1 MSDQPTTDRHRRP
14 TPEPGSR
21 WVDYVPAWVRYGVP
35 LATLLVALVGFV
47 LGWGEGQ
54 GRAEARLNGLD
65 GRADRIET
73 QRDGDRAVLVQVQWQ
88 LAELRGE
95 VRSIA
100 RALRIPLEDDTPL
113 AAPVGPVVR
122 EVGPEV
128 TP

>member
-1 MSDQPTTDRHRRP
+1 MSTDQPITDRQRRP
-14 TPEPGSR
+14 TPEPGTR
-21 WVDYVPAWVRYGVP
+21 WVDYVPSWARYGVP
-35 LATLLVALVGFV
+35 LATMLVALVGFT

-65 GRADRIET
+65 GRADRIEV

-100 RALRIPLEDDTPL
+100 RALRIPLEDDTPRPPP
-113 AAPVGPVVR
+113 AGPVVR
-122 EVGPEV
+122 EAPDV

>member
-1 MSDQPTTDRHRRP
+1 MSDRPITDRSRRP
-14 TPEPGSR
+14 QPEPGRR

-35 LATLLVALVGFV
+35 LATLLVALVGFA

-54 GRAEARLNGLD
+54 GRAEARLDGLD
-65 GRADRIET
+65 GRAERIEV

-100 RALRIPLEDDTPL
+100 RALRIPLEDDTPH